1 MRQEYGSEHGRDAQ
15 VAARL
20 TALEQRVDALE
31 ASAGEQ
37 VAAAGRPTD
46 REDWFW
52 ALTGLREQSPEG
64 GAVLFAGMI
73 RLSEHEQYEWQ
84 WGEPGGVL
92 LDTDWSLLAPALSA
106 LAHPVRLQLL
116 KEVLTGTHA
125 VAELQA
131 GGSFGTSGQVY
142 HHLRQLVSTGWL
154 RPAGRGSYAIP
165 PDRVIPL
172 MVILS
177 AARTRPHPS

>member
-1 MRQEYGSEHGRDAQ
+1 MRQEYGSEHQRDAE

-20 TALEQRVDALE
+20 TALERRVDSLE
-31 ASAGEQ
+31 ASAGER
-37 VAAAGRPTD
+37 VAEEGRPTD
-46 REDWFW
+46 TDEPFW
-52 ALTGLREQSPEG
+52 VLTGLRQQAPEG
-64 GAVLFAGMI
+64 GAVLFAGTV
-73 RLSEHEQYEWQ
+73 RLPENEQYEWQ
-84 WGEPGGVL
+84 WGEPARAL

-116 KEVLTGTHA
+116 KDVLSGTHA
-125 VAELQA
+125 VADLQS
-131 GGSFGTSGQVY
+131 GESFGTSGKVY
-142 HHLRQLVSTGWL
+142 HHLRQLVSAGWL

-177 AARTRPHPS
+177 AART